1 MKKIASFLLLCLL
14 LLNTSC
20 SKNHIIHKESES
32 KIHKKPLS
40 SYHSNS
46 ENTDEA
52 INTISESI
60 SQSTDEE
67 PVDVDFDRLTVQSF
81 TYYVEQNSLPPLEE
95 PTLNPPGSLTP
106 VAQLRRAPQ
115 ELLGKTIT
123 LDLSSKGQGN
133 VVLVFS
139 PESGKTLIL
148 SEYSYVQTWNRQRNA
163 LLVLQTPHRTTQD
176 LLSHFDCLSG
186 TVEQVAIPCGNE
198 HTYAAAQLW
207 SEDSEPLS
215 DAPFVCIAH
224 RADTDTF
231 FHVLTAENQES
242 LPPIFPQIFER
253 HQIAW

>member
-1 MKKIASFLLLCLL
+1 MKKIIVCILWLCVLLSGTACGGEQPFDSDTTTEEIVSQGFEKDTNAL
-14 LLNTSC
+14 T
-20 SKNHIIHKESES
+20 
-32 KIHKKPLS
+32 
-40 SYHSNS
+40 
-46 ENTDEA
+46 
-52 INTISESI
+52 
-60 SQSTDEE
+60 QSTDEE

-81 TYYVEQNSLPPLEE
+81 TYYVEQNALPPLEE

-207 SEDSEPLS
+207 SEDSEPMS